1 MAAQRGPCFST
12 DARALYDDDAADHA
26 ERDHVHRTR
35 ALGDAH
41 RGEIRAA
48 RDHPAAADA
57 ADAGLGA
64 SGVSEGRYP
73 ARPDAVAAASPA
85 PTLAAVA
92 KTGEMSAKTR
102 KSAMRSP
109 C

>member
-26 ERDHVHRTR
+26 ERDHIHRTR

-48 RDHPAAADA
+48 RDHPVAADT
-57 ADAGLGA
+57 ADAGPGA
-64 SGVSEGRYP
+64 NGVSVR
-73 ARPDAVAAASPA
+73 ARFPDLVEESV
-85 PTLAAVA
+85 TV
-92 KTGEMSAKTR
+92 R
-102 KSAMRSP
+102 KSRSSTAGQPRDSCACGGDRP
-109 C
+109 CAY